1 VEGVEL
7 IPESSGADP
16 VGKLLLRF
24 PEVRDGHVIVSE
36 EPGVGIALD
45 WPAIEA
51 AASRTADV
59 PAK

>member
-1 VEGVEL
+1 
-7 IPESSGADP
+7 
-16 VGKLLLRF
+16 
-24 PEVRDGHVIVSE
+24 VRDGHVIVSE